1 MDFML
6 FNEFLQYSNPVLIMK
21 STNYSNLN
29 EECFLND
36 PHSSIKRVNTTAKN
50 NFMNIILAK
59 LQESA

>member
-29 EECFLND
+29 EE
-36 PHSSIKRVNTTAKN
+36 
-50 NFMNIILAK
+50 
-59 LQESA
+59 